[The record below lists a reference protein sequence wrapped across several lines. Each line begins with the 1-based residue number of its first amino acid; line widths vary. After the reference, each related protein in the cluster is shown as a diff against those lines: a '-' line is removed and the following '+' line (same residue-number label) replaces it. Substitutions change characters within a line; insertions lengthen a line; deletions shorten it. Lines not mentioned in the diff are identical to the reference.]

1 MANHDDY
8 LHESERLQ
16 REKVREQE
24 ALRIAHE
31 RHGGD
36 NPMPGEPPVP
46 TIITQFGEWA
56 VTPFGV
62 ECLTYAYQIQW
73 DSLTDPVTDDD
84 YWLSNLAKK
93 EWVNLHDFVEAL
105 RHGRKI
111 HLYLQGL
118 SKNNEI
124 E

>member
-8 LHESERLQ
+8 LRENDRLAKVKER
-16 REKVREQE
+16 EAG

-36 NPMPGEPPVP
+36 NPMPGEPSVP
-46 TIITQFGEWA
+46 TIITQFGDWA

-73 DSLTDPVTDDD
+73 DSLTDPITDDE

-105 RHGRKI
+105 RHG
-111 HLYLQGL
+111 
-118 SKNNEI
+118 
-124 E
+124 